1 MLTALEQPVPPEP
14 YCPPIEVVEQCA
26 DDLLGDEERASRKFS
41 RFFDAN
47 PKQYAKALAKLTRKY
62 QWSPGPSE
70 RLLLATRRYVLSDRC
85 IHLLNYS
92 KEEPRHRSFTI
103 ADIEAVEFTP
113 SPPAKALRMTL
124 RESVSTVRISLYS
137 QPDTPYTVEA
147 TEHAWMLLHAV
158 VRNAH
163 GYPREW
169 VAEPWTRNPPTIR
182 RAIAA
187 VQQGTPPVTLQRQL
201 TTELHLPAYA
211 AREFVAAV
219 EILVRQYSPRARKK
233 ELHRNLGQIILGL
246 FGILGVVGQ
255 AIFSTGAVAVVSFT
269 VAIILA
275 GLILYRLHLNLARS
289 RQATD
294 DPQMLYD
301 RCLELFS
308 QSETPAMAQDE
319 IPQFP
324 GDQAAPDPNR

>member
-1 MLTALEQPVPPEP
+1 MCILSEQPVPPEP
-14 YCPPIEVVEQCA
+14 YCPPIEIVEQCA
-26 DDLLGDEERASRKFS
+26 DNLLADEERASRKFA

-47 PKQYAKALAKLTRKY
+47 PKQYAKALARLTRKY
-62 QWSPGPSE
+62 QWSPSPSE

-92 KEEPRHRSFTI
+92 KEEPRHRSFTL
-103 ADIEAVEFTP
+103 ADIEAVVFTP
-113 SPPAKALRMTL
+113 APPAKALRMTL
-124 RESVSTVRISLYS
+124 RESVSTVRISFYS

-147 TEHAWMLLHAV
+147 TEHAWLLLHAM

-169 VAEPWTRNPPTIR
+169 AAEPWMRNPSTIR

-187 VQQGTPPVTLQRQL
+187 VQQDTPAVTLQRQL
-201 TTELHLPAYA
+201 TTELNLPAYA

-219 EILVRQYSPRARKK
+219 EILVRQYSPRARKN
-233 ELHRNLGQIILGL
+233 ELYRNLAQIGLGFL
-246 FGILGVVGQ
+246 YCAGAAFYAV
-255 AIFSTGAVAVVSFT
+255 FSTGWHAIINLS

-275 GLILYRLHLNLARS
+275 ALILYGIHRALARS

-294 DPQMLYD
+294 DPQLLYD

-308 QSETPAMAQDE
+308 RPETPAMTQDE

-324 GDQAAPDPNR
+324 GDQDLVDSN